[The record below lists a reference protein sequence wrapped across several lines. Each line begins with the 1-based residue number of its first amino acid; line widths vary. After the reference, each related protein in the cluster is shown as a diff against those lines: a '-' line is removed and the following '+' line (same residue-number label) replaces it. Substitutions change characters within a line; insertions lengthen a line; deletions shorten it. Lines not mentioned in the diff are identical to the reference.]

1 VLYEVVLRRVD
12 RPHRRG
18 RLRAHEHGGQRGGH
32 GHHGELLLHGQLQP
46 EAQRQR
52 QHGLDEAQRRRRPAV
67 VHQHRGDDAE
77 QRGRGAVDEG
87 GLVVGEVEDESAEA
101 TGSPETV
108 DVLYY
113 SKLPALVADSDSNW
127 LLLGYPHL
135 YMYGVTAELG
145 IPLQDSSII
154 QINKALYESALG
166 ELKDADLGR
175 RWGGASIVLTSPTP

>member
-1 VLYEVVLRRVD
+1 MTIANL
-12 RPHRRG
+12 
-18 RLRAHEHGGQRGGH
+18 
-32 GHHGELLLHGQLQP
+32 GEL
-46 EAQRQR
+46 
-52 QHGLDEAQRRRRPAV
+52 
-67 VHQHRGDDAE
+67 
-77 QRGRGAVDEG
+77 RGAIEDNLARSDFQSLFPVYVKIFESKFNTSVRIAEMEVAATLDVTNGVATLPSGFLELRNVQG
-87 GLVVGEVEDESAEA
+87 QDSNPTYYLSGTSLVFTTAAPD
-101 TGSPETV
+101 TV

-135 YMYGVTAELG
+135 YLYGVTAELG

>member
-1 VLYEVVLRRVD
+1 MTIANL
-12 RPHRRG
+12 
-18 RLRAHEHGGQRGGH
+18 
-32 GHHGELLLHGQLQP
+32 GEL
-46 EAQRQR
+46 
-52 QHGLDEAQRRRRPAV
+52 
-67 VHQHRGDDAE
+67 
-77 QRGRGAVDEG
+77 RGAIEDNLARSDFQSLFPVYVKIFESKFNTS
-87 GLVVGEVEDESAEA
+87 VRIAEMEVAATLDVTNGVATLPSGFLELRNVQGQESNPTYYLSGNNIVFT

>member
-1 VLYEVVLRRVD
+1 LSFRNVQ
-12 RPHRRG
+12 
-18 RLRAHEHGGQRGGH
+18 GQTSNPTYYLSGNSIIFT
-32 GHHGELLLHGQLQP
+32 
-46 EAQRQR
+46 AN
-52 QHGLDEAQRRRRPAV
+52 A
-67 VHQHRGDDAE
+67 
-77 QRGRGAVDEG
+77 
-87 GLVVGEVEDESAEA
+87 
-101 TGSPETV
+101 PETV

-113 SKLPALVADSDSNW
+113 AKLPALVADSDSNW

-154 QINKALYESALG
+154 QINKALYESSVA

>member
-1 VLYEVVLRRVD
+1 MTIANL
-12 RPHRRG
+12 
-18 RLRAHEHGGQRGGH
+18 
-32 GHHGELLLHGQLQP
+32 GEL
-46 EAQRQR
+46 
-52 QHGLDEAQRRRRPAV
+52 
-67 VHQHRGDDAE
+67 
-77 QRGRGAVDEG
+77 RGAIEDNLARADFQSLFPVYVKIFESKFNTS
-87 GLVVGEVEDESAEA
+87 VRIAEMEVAATLDVTNGVATLPSSFLELRNVQGQESNP
-101 TGSPETV
+101 TYYLSGNNIIFTSNSPDTV

-113 SKLPALVADSDSNW
+113 SKLPALVADSDTNW

-154 QINKALYESALG
+154 QINKALYESALS

>member
-1 VLYEVVLRRVD
+1 MTIANL
-12 RPHRRG
+12 
-18 RLRAHEHGGQRGGH
+18 
-32 GHHGELLLHGQLQP
+32 GEL
-46 EAQRQR
+46 
-52 QHGLDEAQRRRRPAV
+52 
-67 VHQHRGDDAE
+67 
-77 QRGRGAVDEG
+77 RGAIEDNLARSDFQSLFPVYVKIFESKFNTSVRVAEMEVAATLDVTNGVATLPSGFLELRNVQG
-87 GLVVGEVEDESAEA
+87 QNSNPTYYLSGTSLVFTSGD
-101 TGSPETV
+101 PDTV

-135 YMYGVTAELG
+135 YLYGVTAELG

-154 QINKALYESALG
+154 QLNKALYESSLA

>member
-1 VLYEVVLRRVD
+1 MTIANL
-12 RPHRRG
+12 
-18 RLRAHEHGGQRGGH
+18 
-32 GHHGELLLHGQLQP
+32 GEL
-46 EAQRQR
+46 
-52 QHGLDEAQRRRRPAV
+52 
-67 VHQHRGDDAE
+67 
-77 QRGRGAVDEG
+77 RGAIEDNLARSDFQSLFPVYVKIFESKFNTSVRIAEMEVAATLDVTNGVATLPSGFLELRNVQG
-87 GLVVGEVEDESAEA
+87 QDSNPTYYLSGTSLVFTSNAPD
-101 TGSPETV
+101 TV

-135 YMYGVTAELG
+135 YLYGVTAELG

>member
-1 VLYEVVLRRVD
+1 VTNGVATLPSGFLELRNVQ
-12 RPHRRG
+12 
-18 RLRAHEHGGQRGGH
+18 GQESNPTYYLSGTS
-32 GHHGELLLHGQLQP
+32 
-46 EAQRQR
+46 
-52 QHGLDEAQRRRRPAV
+52 
-67 VHQHRGDDAE
+67 
-77 QRGRGAVDEG
+77 
-87 GLVVGEVEDESAEA
+87 LVFTTAA
-101 TGSPETV
+101 PETV

-135 YMYGVTAELG
+135 YLYGVSAELG

>member
-1 VLYEVVLRRVD
+1 MTIANL
-12 RPHRRG
+12 
-18 RLRAHEHGGQRGGH
+18 
-32 GHHGELLLHGQLQP
+32 GEL
-46 EAQRQR
+46 
-52 QHGLDEAQRRRRPAV
+52 
-67 VHQHRGDDAE
+67 
-77 QRGRGAVDEG
+77 RGAIEDNLARSDFQNLFPVYVKIFESKFNTS
-87 GLVVGEVEDESAEA
+87 VRIAEMEVAA
-101 TGSPETV
+101 TLDVTNGVATLPSEFLELRNVQGQTSNPTYYLSGNSIIFTANAPETV

-113 SKLPALVADSDSNW
+113 AKLPALVADSDSNW

-154 QINKALYESALG
+154 QINKALYESSVA

>member
-1 VLYEVVLRRVD
+1 MTIANL
-12 RPHRRG
+12 
-18 RLRAHEHGGQRGGH
+18 
-32 GHHGELLLHGQLQP
+32 GEL
-46 EAQRQR
+46 
-52 QHGLDEAQRRRRPAV
+52 
-67 VHQHRGDDAE
+67 
-77 QRGRGAVDEG
+77 RGAIEDNLARSDFQSLFPVYVKIFESKFNTS
-87 GLVVGEVEDESAEA
+87 VRIAEMEVAATLDVTNGVATLPSGFLELRNVQGQESNP
-101 TGSPETV
+101 TYYLSGNNIVFTSNSPETV

-154 QINKALYESALG
+154 QLNKALYESALG

>member
-1 VLYEVVLRRVD
+1 MTIANL
-12 RPHRRG
+12 
-18 RLRAHEHGGQRGGH
+18 
-32 GHHGELLLHGQLQP
+32 GEL
-46 EAQRQR
+46 
-52 QHGLDEAQRRRRPAV
+52 
-67 VHQHRGDDAE
+67 
-77 QRGRGAVDEG
+77 RGAIEDNLARSDFQSLFPVYVKIFESKFNTSVRVAEMEVASTLDVTNGVATLPSGFLELRNVQG
-87 GLVVGEVEDESAEA
+87 QTSNPTYYLSGSNLVFTSNAPD
-101 TGSPETV
+101 TV

-135 YMYGVTAELG
+135 YLYGVTAELG

-154 QINKALYESALG
+154 QLNKALYESALG